1 VLVLRR
7 DAVALRGAARGAGVA
22 VSYSYSYPDADS
34 HPDADAVYLD
44 VEPAPG
50 AVACRLGLVVFPV
63 RLFFS
68 VRLVVLVR
76 PRRGPLTGVARVPC

>member
-22 VSYSYSYPDADS
+22 VSYSYAYPDADS

-50 AVACRLGLVVFPV
+50 AVASRLVLVVFPV
-63 RLFFS
+63 RLG
-68 VRLVVLVR
+68 LVVLVR
-76 PRRGPLTGVARVPC
+76 PRGPLTGVARVPC